1 MDERAFWLG
10 ISMLVTEKIFVF
22 PQRAGKMSGCRHI
35 VLTTAVKH
43 GRGAGVRT
51 GLGTI
56 ACMLEAAVAAWYNV
70 FPRRESP
77 ELGVL

>member
-22 PQRAGKMSGCRHI
+22 SQRAGKMSGCRI
-35 VLTTAVKH
+35 VLSTAVKH

-56 ACMLEAAVAAWYNV
+56 ACMLEAAVAAWFTV